1 MIVRKVPLYQKFVFT
16 KGFTVSMFDNMGL
29 KNEDLKGE
37 VVILIYAGVTKR
49 FGKWFK
55 KKLNDI

>member
-1 MIVRKVPLYQKFVFT
+1 MIVRKDPLYQKFVFT
-16 KGFTVSMFDNMGL
+16 KGFAVSMFDNMGL

-37 VVILIYAGVTKR
+37 VVILIYAGVMKR